1 MFACVSCVLFTPPV
15 AYKRIAVACER
26 RPRKITDVLQNLEK
40 DHHVDDPL
48 QFVDEMLNSIATGFP
63 VLDVGEF
70 VGLDELENWA
80 LDHLFV

>member
-1 MFACVSCVLFTPPV
+1 MWMILFNSSM
-15 AYKRIAVACER
+15 R
-26 RPRKITDVLQNLEK
+26 
-40 DHHVDDPL
+40 
-48 QFVDEMLNSIATGFP
+48 MLNSIATGFP